1 MPLPT
6 GPFQFSP
13 SNSANSS
20 EKAQDDDE
28 DDDEPF
34 YQDGCQENHAC
45 TEEVAPR
52 NNNQI
57 NSTYISAFDVS
68 EGGGARKTLLF
79 RSPPPGDILE
89 ALVAANRWLNI
100 LPQLTEPQLML
111 PRT

>member
-68 EGGGARKTLLF
+68 DGGPGKHSF
-79 RSPPPGDILE
+79 SGPPPRGGILE
-89 ALVAANRWLNI
+89 ALAAANRWLNI